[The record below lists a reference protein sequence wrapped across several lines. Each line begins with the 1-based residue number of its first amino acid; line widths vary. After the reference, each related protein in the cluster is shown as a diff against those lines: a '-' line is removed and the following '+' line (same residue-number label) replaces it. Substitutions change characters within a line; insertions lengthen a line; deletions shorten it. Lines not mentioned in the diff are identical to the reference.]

1 MVMRWVNGYEQAW
14 RNGDV
19 DAVEA
24 LFTEQAKYRPSPYEP
39 PEVGH
44 AAIKE
49 FWLDDEGKAFTVSA
63 WPVAV
68 EGDDAVV
75 RVDVGYGDPIS
86 QEYRNVWLLR
96 FATDGRVD
104 DFEEWAYWP
113 GKGYSA
119 ASG

>member
-14 RNGDV
+14 RDGDL
-19 DAVEA
+19 DAIEA

-49 FWLDDEGKAFTVSA
+49 FWLDDEGKVFTVSA

-75 RVDVGYGDPIS
+75 RVDVGYGDPIT

-119 ASG
+119 ASS